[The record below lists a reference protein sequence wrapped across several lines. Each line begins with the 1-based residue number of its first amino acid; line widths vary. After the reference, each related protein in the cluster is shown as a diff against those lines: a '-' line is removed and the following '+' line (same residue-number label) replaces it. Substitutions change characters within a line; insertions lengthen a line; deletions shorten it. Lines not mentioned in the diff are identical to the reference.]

1 MNVALSIVALML
13 GCGAVYSD
21 IIIETAGTNYSVGG
35 AGIGVRGTRF
45 SLSET
50 MLITHASTPFTAYDQ
65 SYIVSWDPYVV
76 GWESVRYDILALLVP
91 LDSPTGFPDMLLLDQ
106 SELVLAL
113 AQTNFTYQT
122 PGTGWSGNVDAQ
134 FAIDILLPAG
144 DYAFLVVGDRFG
156 YNAGGIPSSDALMS
170 GSLIYLTS
178 GGGWEGSA
186 VDGFIDFRFIV
197 EGIIPE
203 PGTLGLLALGGLA
216 LYASRRR
223 IRSSACPRPARRSDR
238 P

>member
-1 MNVALSIVALML
+1 MNVAMSIVALML

-21 IIIETAGTNYSVGG
+21 IIIETSGTNYSVGG

-76 GWESVRYDILALLVP
+76 GWESVRYDLLALLVP

-106 SELVLAL
+106 SELGLAL

-134 FAIDILLPAG
+134 FAFDILLPAG

-156 YNAGGIPSSDALMS
+156 YNAGGIPSSAELVTGHNIWLNNADWE
-170 GSLIYLTS
+170 SL
-178 GGGWEGSA
+178 A
-186 VDGFIDFRFIV
+186 NDFRFVV

-216 LYASRRR
+216 LYATRRR
-223 IRSSACPRPARRSDR
+223 IRSSFFPWFS
-238 P
+238 